1 MPVVP
6 QDFLLIADDLLNL
19 DQEGQPEALLRTV
32 VNRSYLASV
41 LEAARILR
49 PLVGEFPEDHEF
61 YTAVETALVLRLAP
75 KSKDKLVDL
84 RRRRKIADYDLHA
97 QVTQKTAREALYL
110 AHYVFG
116 QLGQEVV

>member
-1 MPVVP
+1 MPVIP
-6 QDFLLIADDLLNL
+6 QDFLLIADELLNL

-41 LEAARILR
+41 LEAARILT

-61 YTAVETALVLRLAP
+61 YTAVEAALALRLAP

-84 RRRRKIADYDLHA
+84 RRRRKIADYELHA
-97 QVTQKTAREALYL
+97 RVTREMARNALNL

-116 QLGQEVV
+116 LLGQEVV